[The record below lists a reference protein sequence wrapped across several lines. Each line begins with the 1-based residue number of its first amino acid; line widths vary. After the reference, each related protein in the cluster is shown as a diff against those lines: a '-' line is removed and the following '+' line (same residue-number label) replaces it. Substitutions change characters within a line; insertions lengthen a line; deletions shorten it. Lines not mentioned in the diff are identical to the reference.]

1 MPIVRLEIINNQIG
15 KHSYMKNRIIALLV
29 TFLVHSWA
37 MAQCAMCKANAEQS
51 VSNGSQTGN
60 WLNYGILLLM
70 TIPFVFFI
78 LVYWMYRKNNSEI
91 DA

>member
-1 MPIVRLEIINNQIG
+1 
-15 KHSYMKNRIIALLV
+15 MKNRIILLSYL
-29 TFLVHSWA
+29 FLTQVSSIFS
-37 MAQCAMCKANAEQS
+37 QCAMCKANAEQS

>member
-1 MPIVRLEIINNQIG
+1 MPIVLLEIINNQIG

-51 VSNGSQTGN
+51 LNHGAEDAN
-60 WLNYGILLLM
+60 WLNYGIVLM
-70 TIPFVFFI
+70 MSVPFFFFI
-78 LVYWMYRKNNSEI
+78 TVYLLFKRNNKE
-91 DA
+91 